1 MNNLRN
7 VIWGIILIALGII
20 LGINTLGIAD
30 INIFFDGWWTL
41 FIIIPSILGLLK
53 PNSSK
58 TGNLIALTIGVLLL
72 LSCQNLIDFDMVW
85 SLLIPIILVFMG
97 FSIIFKNSAL
107 AQVKSRIK
115 DKKNANKEAPE
126 YCGCFSNQK
135 LDFTDEKFKGCNL
148 SAVFGGVNCNLKGSK
163 LEKETVIEASAIFGG
178 VDIIVPEN
186 TNVKVYST
194 SIFGGVDSKIRN
206 NKENE
211 NTIYVNATCLF
222 GGVEIR

>member
-7 VIWGIILIALGII
+7 VILGAILIALGII

-30 INIFFDGWWTL
+30 INIFFAGWWTL
-41 FIIIPSILGLLK
+41 IIIIPSLLGLLK

-85 SLLIPIILVFMG
+85 NLLIPIILVFMG

-107 AQVKSRIK
+107 AQVKNRIK
-115 DKKNANKEAPE
+115 DKKDANKEVPE

-135 LDFTDEKFKGCNL
+135 LDFTDEKFKGCSL
-148 SAVFGGVNCNLKGSK
+148 SAVFGGVNCNLKSSK

-186 TNVKVYST
+186 TNVKIYST
-194 SIFGGVDSKIRN
+194 SIFGGVDSKIKN
-206 NKENE
+206 KKENE
-211 NTIYVNATCLF
+211 KTIYVNATCLF
-222 GGVEIR
+222 GGVEIK